1 MGKRGLGQ
9 GVAKHKDPTFEK
21 VLGNFRREARALQ
34 EKKKA
39 ADAFSC
45 IKALRFYLKMNGYE
59 RLTTSPSGTFT
70 PGRSTGPWC
79 RNQRDPSR
87 LNIDI
92 FMVVISGGGI
102 CQGKAAIRIYENSSM
117 QLS

>member
-21 VLGNFRREARALQ
+21 VLGNFRREAREPK

-59 RLTTSPSGTFT
+59 PADDL
-70 PGRSTGPWC
+70 
-79 RNQRDPSR
+79 
-87 LNIDI
+87 
-92 FMVVISGGGI
+92 
-102 CQGKAAIRIYENSSM
+102 AIRDVYTGQVYRSVVSG
-117 QLS
+117 SKRSKAPKY

>member
-21 VLGNFRREARALQ
+21 VLGNFRKEARALQ

-45 IKALRFYLKMNGYE
+45 IKALRLYLKMNGYE
-59 RLTTSPSGTFT
+59 PADDL
-70 PGRSTGPWC
+70 
-79 RNQRDPSR
+79 
-87 LNIDI
+87 
-92 FMVVISGGGI
+92 
-102 CQGKAAIRIYENSSM
+102 AIRDVYTGQVYRSVVPESKRSK
-117 QLS
+117 SPKY

>member
-59 RLTTSPSGTFT
+59 PA
-70 PGRSTGPWC
+70 
-79 RNQRDPSR
+79 D
-87 LNIDI
+87 DI
-92 FMVVISGGGI
+92 
-102 CQGKAAIRIYENSSM
+102 AIRDVYTGQIYRSVVPESKRSK
-117 QLS
+117 SPKY

>member
-21 VLGNFRREARALQ
+21 VLGNFRKEARALQ

-39 ADAFSC
+39 ADAFSF

-59 RLTTSPSGTFT
+59 PADDL
-70 PGRSTGPWC
+70 
-79 RNQRDPSR
+79 
-87 LNIDI
+87 
-92 FMVVISGGGI
+92 
-102 CQGKAAIRIYENSSM
+102 AIRDVYTGQVYRSVVPESKRSK
-117 QLS
+117 SPKY

>member
-21 VLGNFRREARALQ
+21 VLGNFRKEARALQ

-45 IKALRFYLKMNGYE
+45 IKAIRFYLKMNGYE
-59 RLTTSPSGTFT
+59 PADDL
-70 PGRSTGPWC
+70 
-79 RNQRDPSR
+79 
-87 LNIDI
+87 
-92 FMVVISGGGI
+92 
-102 CQGKAAIRIYENSSM
+102 AIRDVYTGQVYRSVVPESKRSK
-117 QLS
+117 SPKY

>member
-59 RLTTSPSGTFT
+59 PADDIVIRDVYTGQIY
-70 PGRSTGPWC
+70 RS
-79 RNQRDPSR
+79 
-87 LNIDI
+87 
-92 FMVVISGGGI
+92 VVPESKRA
-102 CQGKAAIRIYENSSM
+102 KAPKY
-117 QLS
+117 

>member
-45 IKALRFYLKMNGYE
+45 IKAHRFYLKMNGYE
-59 RLTTSPSGTFT
+59 PADDL
-70 PGRSTGPWC
+70 
-79 RNQRDPSR
+79 
-87 LNIDI
+87 
-92 FMVVISGGGI
+92 
-102 CQGKAAIRIYENSSM
+102 AIRDVYTGQVYRSVVPESKRSK
-117 QLS
+117 SPKY

>member
-59 RLTTSPSGTFT
+59 PA
-70 PGRSTGPWC
+70 
-79 RNQRDPSR
+79 D
-87 LNIDI
+87 DI
-92 FMVVISGGGI
+92 
-102 CQGKAAIRIYENSSM
+102 AIRDVYTGQVYRSVVPESKRSK
-117 QLS
+117 SPKY

>member
-21 VLGNFRREARALQ
+21 VLGNFRREAREQ
-34 EKKKA
+34 KEKKKA

-59 RLTTSPSGTFT
+59 PADDL
-70 PGRSTGPWC
+70 
-79 RNQRDPSR
+79 
-87 LNIDI
+87 
-92 FMVVISGGGI
+92 
-102 CQGKAAIRIYENSSM
+102 AIRDVYTGKVYRSVVSESKRSKAPKY
-117 QLS
+117 

>member
-21 VLGNFRREARALQ
+21 VLGNFRLEARALQ

-59 RLTTSPSGTFT
+59 PA
-70 PGRSTGPWC
+70 
-79 RNQRDPSR
+79 D
-87 LNIDI
+87 DI
-92 FMVVISGGGI
+92 
-102 CQGKAAIRIYENSSM
+102 AIRDVYTGQIYRSVVPESKRAKAHKY
-117 QLS
+117 

>member
-21 VLGNFRREARALQ
+21 VLGNFRKEARALQ

-45 IKALRFYLKMNGYE
+45 IKALRLYLKMNGYE
-59 RLTTSPSGTFT
+59 PADDL
-70 PGRSTGPWC
+70 
-79 RNQRDPSR
+79 
-87 LNIDI
+87 
-92 FMVVISGGGI
+92 
-102 CQGKAAIRIYENSSM
+102 AIRDVYTGQVYWSVVPESKRSK
-117 QLS
+117 SPKY

>member
-59 RLTTSPSGTFT
+59 PA
-70 PGRSTGPWC
+70 
-79 RNQRDPSR
+79 D
-87 LNIDI
+87 DI
-92 FMVVISGGGI
+92 
-102 CQGKAAIRIYENSSM
+102 AIRDVYTGQIYRSVVPEPKRAKAPKY
-117 QLS
+117 

>member
-59 RLTTSPSGTFT
+59 PADDL
-70 PGRSTGPWC
+70 
-79 RNQRDPSR
+79 
-87 LNIDI
+87 
-92 FMVVISGGGI
+92 
-102 CQGKAAIRIYENSSM
+102 AIRDVYTGQVYRSVVPESKRSK
-117 QLS
+117 SPKY

>member
-21 VLGNFRREARALQ
+21 VLGNFRREAREQ
-34 EKKKA
+34 KEKKKA

-59 RLTTSPSGTFT
+59 PADDL
-70 PGRSTGPWC
+70 
-79 RNQRDPSR
+79 
-87 LNIDI
+87 
-92 FMVVISGGGI
+92 
-102 CQGKAAIRIYENSSM
+102 AIRDVYTGQVYRSVVSESKRSKAPKY
-117 QLS
+117 

>member
-21 VLGNFRREARALQ
+21 VLGNFRKEARALQ

-45 IKALRFYLKMNGYE
+45 IKALRFYSKMNGYE
-59 RLTTSPSGTFT
+59 PADDL
-70 PGRSTGPWC
+70 
-79 RNQRDPSR
+79 
-87 LNIDI
+87 
-92 FMVVISGGGI
+92 
-102 CQGKAAIRIYENSSM
+102 AIRDVYTGQVYRSVVPESKRSK
-117 QLS
+117 SPKY

>member
-21 VLGNFRREARALQ
+21 VLGNFRKEARALQ

-59 RLTTSPSGTFT
+59 PADDL
-70 PGRSTGPWC
+70 
-79 RNQRDPSR
+79 
-87 LNIDI
+87 
-92 FMVVISGGGI
+92 
-102 CQGKAAIRIYENSSM
+102 AIRDVYTGQVYRSVVPESKRSK
-117 QLS
+117 SPKY

>member
-21 VLGNFRREARALQ
+21 VLGNFRKEARALQ
-34 EKKKA
+34 EKKNA

-59 RLTTSPSGTFT
+59 PADDL
-70 PGRSTGPWC
+70 
-79 RNQRDPSR
+79 
-87 LNIDI
+87 
-92 FMVVISGGGI
+92 
-102 CQGKAAIRIYENSSM
+102 AIRDVYTGQVYRSVVPESKRSK
-117 QLS
+117 SPKY

>member
-21 VLGNFRREARALQ
+21 VLGNFRKEARVLQ

-59 RLTTSPSGTFT
+59 PADDL
-70 PGRSTGPWC
+70 
-79 RNQRDPSR
+79 
-87 LNIDI
+87 
-92 FMVVISGGGI
+92 
-102 CQGKAAIRIYENSSM
+102 AIRDVYTGQVYRSVVPESKRSK
-117 QLS
+117 SPKY

>member
-9 GVAKHKDPTFEK
+9 SVAKHKDPTFEK
-21 VLGNFRREARALQ
+21 VLGNFRREAREMK

-59 RLTTSPSGTFT
+59 PA
-70 PGRSTGPWC
+70 
-79 RNQRDPSR
+79 D
-87 LNIDI
+87 DI
-92 FMVVISGGGI
+92 
-102 CQGKAAIRIYENSSM
+102 AIRDVYTGQVYRSVVPESKRSKAPKY
-117 QLS
+117 

>member
-45 IKALRFYLKMNGYE
+45 IKAVRFYLKMNGYE
-59 RLTTSPSGTFT
+59 LADDLAIRDIYTGNVYRSVT
-70 PGRSTGPWC
+70 PESK
-79 RNQRDPSR
+79 
-87 LNIDI
+87 
-92 FMVVISGGGI
+92 
-102 CQGKAAIRIYENSSM
+102 KAARPGSR
-117 QLS
+117 

>member
-21 VLGNFRREARALQ
+21 VVGNFRKEARALQ

-59 RLTTSPSGTFT
+59 PADDL
-70 PGRSTGPWC
+70 
-79 RNQRDPSR
+79 
-87 LNIDI
+87 
-92 FMVVISGGGI
+92 
-102 CQGKAAIRIYENSSM
+102 AIRDVYTGQVYRSVVPESKRSK
-117 QLS
+117 SPKY

>member
-21 VLGNFRREARALQ
+21 VLGNFRKEARALQ

-59 RLTTSPSGTFT
+59 PADDLTIRDVYTGQVYRSVVPESKRSKSP
-70 PGRSTGPWC
+70 
-79 RNQRDPSR
+79 
-87 LNIDI
+87 
-92 FMVVISGGGI
+92 
-102 CQGKAAIRIYENSSM
+102 KY
-117 QLS
+117 

>member
-9 GVAKHKDPTFEK
+9 GVVKHKDPTFEK
-21 VLGNFRREARALQ
+21 VLGNFRKEARALQ

-59 RLTTSPSGTFT
+59 PADDL
-70 PGRSTGPWC
+70 
-79 RNQRDPSR
+79 
-87 LNIDI
+87 
-92 FMVVISGGGI
+92 
-102 CQGKAAIRIYENSSM
+102 AIRDVYTGQVYRSVVPESKRSK
-117 QLS
+117 SPKY